1 MLLGNIGNELCVRIA
16 HLESQNPGV
25 GSSSYHLRFRDSEG
39 SITRSWVKTERN
51 SKGGW
56 GEEKVRRRSRERN
69 EGKEKQILE
78 IGTMVTEMY

>member
-56 GEEKVRRRSRERN
+56 GEESCTQEAEKA
-69 EGKEKQILE
+69 GKK
-78 IGTMVTEMY
+78 